1 MDRSSPLTEV
11 VKTSGQSQDLVL
23 LVDIA
28 NLTGSRLD
36 GWWRDG
42 ASAATRLLNEWSV

>member
-1 MDRSSPLTEV
+1 MSDGSIIATDGGREDV
-11 VKTSGQSQDLVL
+11 RADLVL

-42 ASAATRLLNEWSV
+42 ASAATSLLSEWSL

>member
-1 MDRSSPLTEV
+1 MSDGSIIATEEV
-11 VKTSGQSQDLVL
+11 VKTSGQWKDLVL

-36 GWWRDG
+36 GW
-42 ASAATRLLNEWSV
+42 